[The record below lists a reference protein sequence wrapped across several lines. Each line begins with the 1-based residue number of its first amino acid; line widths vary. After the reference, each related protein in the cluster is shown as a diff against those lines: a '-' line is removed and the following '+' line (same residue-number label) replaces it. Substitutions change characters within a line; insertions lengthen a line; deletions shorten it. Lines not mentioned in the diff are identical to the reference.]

1 MTILQ
6 IEDKIR
12 SLRPSERIAFY
23 RWLDYMVVADCD
35 VDTSFC
41 SRLGVDRWSLE
52 IHHAIVSK
60 VAELPPE
67 TSR

>member
-35 VDTSFC
+35 VT
-41 SRLGVDRWSLE
+41 L
-52 IHHAIVSK
+52 VS
-60 VAELPPE
+60 VPH
-67 TSR
+67 